1 MTLVKKNENSD
12 VYVDDH
18 GVFTIEWNP
27 DTTLEIDDFKSVV
40 DIYDEWSKGEHW
52 AVLHIFP
59 KGTNATSEARSYAA
73 KREKRAGAEAF
84 VIESRIHRNL
94 FRLYRRLRS
103 VKYPMREFNKKDAAV
118 DWLLNVD
125 MKLAEPEN

>member
-1 MTLVKKNENSD
+1 MKKENENSI
-12 VYVDDH
+12 VYLDDNEI
-18 GVFTIEWNP
+18 FTIEWKK
-27 DTTLEIDDFKSVV
+27 DVTLKTEDFKTVV
-40 DIYDEWSKGEHW
+40 DIYDDWSKGEHW
-52 AVLHIFP
+52 AVLHIIP

-103 VKYPMREFNKKDAAV
+103 VKYPMREFTKRDAAV

-125 MKLAEPEN
+125 MKIEEEA